1 MVKISETFTHET
13 VGEEEVYGQNSS
25 TAMQQNLEM
34 ALMILCGLFAFS
46 AAAVN
51 PIREHPHSVVVTEG
65 MWANFSCGIKLTSN
79 TNGIPAGIK
88 WRIGD
93 FTRNGNEYYSA
104 DTFPN
109 LEGVTAE
116 RSFVPDITGR
126 ILTETIGI
134 LATEEMD
141 GTPVEC
147 MFVHPTKPI
156 RNSYSKFALLI
167 VHTPAGEV
175 AIIAILLACVMQDM
189 KGCKA

>member
-1 MVKISETFTHET
+1 
-13 VGEEEVYGQNSS
+13 
-25 TAMQQNLEM
+25 MQQNSEM
-34 ALMILCGLFAFS
+34 ALMILCGIFAFS

-65 MWANFSCGIKLTSN
+65 TWANFSCGIRLPGNRDDPPGS
-79 TNGIPAGIK
+79 IK

-104 DTFPN
+104 DKLPY

-116 RSFVPDITGR
+116 KSFTPDITGR

-141 GTPVEC
+141 GTPVQC
-147 MFVHPTKPI
+147 MFFHPTNPD
-156 RNSYSKFALLI
+156 RNSYSKYALLN
-167 VHTPAGEV
+167 VHSPAGKVSLQNENG
-175 AIIAILLACVMQDM
+175 LCDT
-189 KGCKA
+189 KCEG